1 RGSAARRRKPIVVR
15 MCGHYRPSSHA
26 SCRGGPGGLSMRAM
40 QRVSLALGV
49 ALLLSAAAYAG
60 DRPHEGKITNV
71 DSVAKAITV
80 QGEKGDSWTLNL
92 SETTKMKNKLT
103 FEE

>member
-1 RGSAARRRKPIVVR
+1 
-15 MCGHYRPSSHA
+15 
-26 SCRGGPGGLSMRAM
+26 MRAM

-71 DSVAKAITV
+71 DSVAKAIAV

-103 FEE
+103 FEELQPGDSVHFDFIEKDGQKWVTELRRTHRAKS